1 MLKNLIRKWLG
12 LDETDRVL
20 ALHLKTLTQGKPVYP
35 IDDPHTEV
43 KKGYNGE
50 EA

>member
-20 ALHLKTLTQGKPVYP
+20 ALHLKNRQGGIPIYPV
-35 IDDPHTEV
+35 DDPHTEV
-43 KKGYNGE
+43 KKGYSGE